1 MKPIALQT
9 AATIQ
14 KRRMIFVSDHAMSS
28 KWWWIGAIRK
38 TRLRKVWKA
47 KTWISTDSAS
57 MTKMPPRMISSTSV
71 LVITASPAIAPPS
84 PSDPVSPM
92 KIVAGNEL
100 NHRKPMHAP
109 TRQPATSARST
120 CRVVKNVIPM

>member
-14 KRRMIFVSDHAMSS
+14 KRRMIFVSDHACSS

-38 TRLRKVWKA
+38 TRLRRVWNQ

-57 MTKMPPRMISSTSV
+57 MTKIPPRMISSTSV
-71 LVITASPAIAPPS
+71 LVITAIAAIAPPS

-92 KIVAGNEL
+92 KIEAGNEL
-100 NHRKPMHAP
+100 NHRKPTHAP
-109 TRQPATSARST
+109 TRHAAASASSV
-120 CRVVKNVIPM
+120 CRVVNVIAM